1 MYYAHEEQQIIK
13 KVRQITYQRTLEL
26 LEKTAL
32 AALRDAMQDDKRYQ
46 DVTGN
51 SLTSTVIGIYHKGR
65 LVKAFQASDTAEDP
79 TMKTLRKGQWY
90 PLTEYYDGTEAWFD
104 EEGNPIKPFAGKEGK
119 GGQWGPTL
127 GNLYIHRLHTKVKN
141 TWSIVVAIP
150 VSYAQ
155 SNERIVA
162 TMQGVFDDIG
172 YHVREFATARGNLSE
187 GRVNLKED
195 GPVLGGLF
203 D

>member
-1 MYYAHEEQQIIK
+1 M
-13 KVRQITYQRTLEL
+13 
-26 LEKTAL
+26 
-32 AALRDAMQDDKRYQ
+32 
-46 DVTGN
+46 
-51 SLTSTVIGIYHKGR
+51 
-65 LVKAFQASDTAEDP
+65 
-79 TMKTLRKGQWY
+79 
-90 PLTEYYDGTEAWFD
+90 
-104 EEGNPIKPFAGKEGK
+104 
-119 GGQWGPTL
+119 
-127 GNLYIHRLHTKVKN
+127 
-141 TWSIVVAIP
+141 VARP